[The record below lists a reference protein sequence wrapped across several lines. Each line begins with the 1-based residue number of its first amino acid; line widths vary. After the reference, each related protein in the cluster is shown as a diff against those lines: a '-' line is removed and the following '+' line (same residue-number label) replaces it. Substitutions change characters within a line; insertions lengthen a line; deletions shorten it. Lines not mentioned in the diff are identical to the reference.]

1 MPRYTVSSRV
11 NLDGDTEFFTTVG
24 DDEVTV
30 VARDFEEAAAE
41 LWAQCKDREAKQ
53 AAVVAAG
60 TLDTSGLQP
69 ETEHGKSTA

>member
-30 VARDFEEAAAE
+30 VARDYADAAWE
-41 LWAQCKDREAKQ
+41 LWLQCKDREVKQ
-53 AAVVAAG
+53 AAAVAAG
-60 TLDTSGLQP
+60 TIDTSGLQP